1 MNYLIEAE
9 DVVEVAKS
17 FLDCH
22 PWDAAAESLIINMC
36 RELFDVSQDRF
47 IEMVDRYIK

>member
-9 DVVEVAKS
+9 DVIEVAKS

-22 PWDAAAESLIINMC
+22 PWDAAAEALIIDLC
-36 RELFDVSQDRF
+36 CELLDVSQDRF
-47 IEMVDRYIK
+47 IEMIGL